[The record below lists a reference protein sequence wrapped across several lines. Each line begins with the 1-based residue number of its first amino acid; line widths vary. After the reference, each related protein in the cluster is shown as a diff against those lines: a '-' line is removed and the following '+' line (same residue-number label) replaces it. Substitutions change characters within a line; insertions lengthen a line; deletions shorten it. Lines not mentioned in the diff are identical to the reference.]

1 MPESV
6 YVRRIQELL
15 AEICESSL
23 LLMPPNKLSTHP
35 CDWLSGDMENIL
47 SAIELTKDKVNKDV
61 QQKKEIISAMEIR
74 KNELQQ
80 ALEEVSDQESTLWIY
95 EKNLT
100 VKESL
105 LEKEVNSLSVRYEN
119 QLKEFA
125 GVSSAI
131 KEAMTDLDEHMV
143 YENECNEILNICIV
157 TKPSICQ
164 AKDLLDRLK
173 RKQEEI
179 KEETQ
184 KKIENTKDLLISI
197 GVNPSA
203 YPTTSDI
210 VNALSVLEEQLENI
224 SSETQ
229 SYNYTVSKIDISAE
243 KSADSSSSTCELA
256 TSGVSSSVKPAG
268 HELTVVLKRPSE
280 IVFNNLIVDG
290 LILFPFNFKGVP
302 ETNNLFPF
310 LDTLSFSGIKKI
322 ELNLVKIN
330 QLAKE
335 LDMLFTSRIVFLSSK
350 IHPQGKE
357 SIDEISIIRKIIIE
371 KAWIQQMEEEYKKKI
386 NEIFTEKKGA
396 LQTILNDL
404 ERIQEK
410 KHETIPFPSTIDT
423 LKFTEQEQIIYE
435 LEEKTLSAQTEY
447 EILKNIEAFSQERKE
462 LLQKMSAFEEQ
473 ASDPLRLFRSS
484 FQLNSEEKFRKMA
497 VPTLLRVE
505 KEIFALASEYAEK
518 FSDKPIVLNKKEI
531 ITELKNEISNR
542 IINANTFMKGR
553 VAKPNK

>member
-35 CDWLSGDMENIL
+35 CDWLSSDMENIL

-131 KEAMTDLDEHMV
+131 KEAMADLDEHMV

-184 KKIENTKDLLISI
+184 KK
-197 GVNPSA
+197 
-203 YPTTSDI
+203 
-210 VNALSVLEEQLENI
+210 
-224 SSETQ
+224 
-229 SYNYTVSKIDISAE
+229 
-243 KSADSSSSTCELA
+243 
-256 TSGVSSSVKPAG
+256 
-268 HELTVVLKRPSE
+268 
-280 IVFNNLIVDG
+280 
-290 LILFPFNFKGVP
+290 
-302 ETNNLFPF
+302 
-310 LDTLSFSGIKKI
+310 
-322 ELNLVKIN
+322 
-330 QLAKE
+330 
-335 LDMLFTSRIVFLSSK
+335 
-350 IHPQGKE
+350 
-357 SIDEISIIRKIIIE
+357 
-371 KAWIQQMEEEYKKKI
+371 
-386 NEIFTEKKGA
+386 
-396 LQTILNDL
+396 
-404 ERIQEK
+404 
-410 KHETIPFPSTIDT
+410 
-423 LKFTEQEQIIYE
+423 
-435 LEEKTLSAQTEY
+435 
-447 EILKNIEAFSQERKE
+447 
-462 LLQKMSAFEEQ
+462 
-473 ASDPLRLFRSS
+473 
-484 FQLNSEEKFRKMA
+484 
-497 VPTLLRVE
+497 
-505 KEIFALASEYAEK
+505 
-518 FSDKPIVLNKKEI
+518 
-531 ITELKNEISNR
+531 
-542 IINANTFMKGR
+542 
-553 VAKPNK
+553 